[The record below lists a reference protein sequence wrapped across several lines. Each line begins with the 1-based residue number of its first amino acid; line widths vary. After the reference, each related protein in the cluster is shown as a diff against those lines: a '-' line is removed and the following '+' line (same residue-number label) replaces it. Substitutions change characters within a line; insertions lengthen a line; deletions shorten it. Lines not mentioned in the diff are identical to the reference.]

1 MGIFK
6 MFYSFAIIS
15 HFCLVRPSPIAI
27 RCKLGVSHSHKSKLV
42 KHYNDSK
49 FGLKFMKI
57 IGCGK
62 SRDLKATFLK
72 QKKKYI
78 KHLSNTSPDA
88 GL

>member
-1 MGIFK
+1 
-6 MFYSFAIIS
+6 
-15 HFCLVRPSPIAI
+15 
-27 RCKLGVSHSHKSKLV
+27 
-42 KHYNDSK
+42 
-49 FGLKFMKI
+49 MKT

-62 SRDLKATFLK
+62 SRDLKSTFLK